1 MERRF
6 EYRHRGAVVM
16 SFRLALV
23 MLLATAACG
32 GGGGGGEDGGSG
44 GVLYVR
50 ASSGDDSNSG
60 TSPTKAL
67 RTIQAAVDRVD
78 SGERIVV
85 GPGLYRSS
93 GTDAVVHIEGVH
105 GTPDAVLELIADSS
119 GALTGDA
126 AAAVVIDADAQ
137 PFAVRITDAQYV
149 VVDGF
154 TITGSSGSDAAGVH
168 IRRDSRFITL
178 RNCEVTS
185 NAFDGVRVETSANV
199 LLFNNLVHANQE
211 RGIQLGGGS
220 VETRLIHNTVALNGN
235 DGISG
240 SGSGSR
246 DNFLRNNLVYQND
259 ERGIDMRDSAT
270 VGYDADY
277 NLVFHRAASTAYG
290 PSTPMGLHDVTLD
303 PLLVSGFRLSQVTS
317 GQRDNSPA
325 VDAGDPAI
333 DGQLEDSLRAR
344 TTKTNRDPDDGGLDI
359 GYHYPGRGTVVPT
372 RTTTAISVTR
382 TPATPT
388 ATPPMALFVRA
399 SVGNDSNNGRSPAMA
414 LKTIQAAVNR
424 IAPGGEIV
432 VGPGVYPEA
441 VSFRAPGGSVR
452 NPIRLLADEQGV
464 RTGDAPAPVLLDGRT
479 LGRNSPILVDAAPYV
494 VVDGFQITNAA
505 APAIQVRTQSTGVE
519 VRNCE
524 IFGNE
529 EDGIRVQDSDE
540 VVLFNNLVY
549 CNQRRGV
556 LIGGTVSGC
565 NGTQLINNT
574 VAQNGDRGLF
584 VGTSDTASRNSF
596 LRNNIVQNN
605 GGSEIQVVTQESN
618 SLVGYNADFNM
629 VFDASA
635 GSGQYVGA
643 TPGANDI
650 VAAAGFV
657 EIAVCDPFAAH
668 ADDYRLAQRSAG
680 QVTQSEGVDAGDPD
694 TAPTYAALLR
704 QGTTATNAN
713 PDTLPVDLG
722 YHFKP

>member
-1 MERRF
+1 M
-6 EYRHRGAVVM
+6 RGH
-16 SFRLALV
+16 LALAG
-23 MLLATAACG
+23 LLLLAACG
-32 GGGGGGEDGGSG
+32 GGGGSGGNGDGGS

-50 ASSGDDSNSG
+50 ASSGDDDNNG
-60 TSPTKAL
+60 TSPNKAL
-67 RTIQAAVDRVD
+67 RTIQAAVDKVEVGD
-78 SGERIVV
+78 RIVV
-85 GPGLYRSS
+85 GPGLYRGS
-93 GTDAVVHIEGVH
+93 GADAAANIEGLR
-105 GTPDAVLELIADSS
+105 GTADAFIELFADST

-126 AAAVVIDADAQ
+126 PAAVVIDAGTQ
-137 PFAVRITDAQYV
+137 PFAVRVTAAQYV
-149 VVDGF
+149 AIDGF

-185 NAFDGVRVETSANV
+185 NAFDGIRVETSSNV

-220 VETRLIHNTVALNGN
+220 VETQLIHNTVALNGN

-246 DNFLRNNLVYQND
+246 DSFLRNNLVYQNG

-270 VGYDADY
+270 AGYDADY

-290 PSTPMGLHDVTLD
+290 PSTPMGIHDVTLD
-303 PLLVSGFRLSQVTS
+303 PLLVSGFRLSQVAS
-317 GQRDNSPA
+317 GQRDNSPG
-325 VDAGDPAI
+325 VDVGDAI
-333 DGQLEDSLRAR
+333 EAPLEDALRVR
-344 TTKTNRDPDDGGLDI
+344 TTKTNRDPDEGVLDV
-359 GYHYPGRGTVVPT
+359 GYHYPGRGIAAAT
-372 RTTTAISVTR
+372 RTPTVGSVTR

-388 ATPPMALFVRA
+388 VTPLPALFVRA
-399 SVGNDSNNGRSPAMA
+399 SVGSDSNNGRSPATA

-441 VSFRAPGGSVR
+441 VSFKAPGGSVR
-452 NPIRLLADEQGV
+452 NPIRLLADEQGA
-464 RTGDAPAPVLLDGRT
+464 RTGDAPAPVLLDGRA
-479 LGRNSPILVDAAPYV
+479 LGRNSPLLIDAAPHIII
-494 VVDGFQITNAA
+494 DGFQITNAA
-505 APAIQVRTQSTGVE
+505 APAIQIRTQSTGVE

-524 IFGNE
+524 IFNSD

-540 VVLFNNLVY
+540 VVLFNNLIY
-549 CNQRRGV
+549 CNQRRGI

-584 VGTSDTASRNSF
+584 IGTSDTASRNSF
-596 LRNNIVQNN
+596 LRNNLVQNN

-618 SLVGYNADFNM
+618 SLVGYNTDFNM
-629 VFDASA
+629 VFDTTA
-635 GSGQYVGA
+635 GAGQYVGA
-643 TPGANDI
+643 SPGANDI

-657 EIAVCDPFAAH
+657 ESAVCDPFTPH
-668 ADDYRLAQRSAG
+668 SNDYRLAQRSAG
-680 QVTQSEGVDAGDPD
+680 QATQSRGVDAGDPD
-694 TAPTYAALLR
+694 TPVAYTVRLR
-704 QGTTATNAN
+704 EGTTATNAS

-722 YHFKP
+722 FHFRP